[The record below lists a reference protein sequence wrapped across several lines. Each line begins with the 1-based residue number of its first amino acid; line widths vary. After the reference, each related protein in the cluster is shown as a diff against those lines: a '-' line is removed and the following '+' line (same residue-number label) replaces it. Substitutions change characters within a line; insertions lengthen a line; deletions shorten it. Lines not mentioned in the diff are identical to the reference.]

1 MARNGTVGWS
11 SLLATPVTHA
21 DGRVEVPIHYEPST
35 VDWNALQDVYGWA
48 ALQHQSWIRGTFRVR
63 GHTRKCVLMWLGGAV
78 EYIID
83 DDRSFGGDLFSFKRA
98 PVVLHL
104 EPGQHTLCIRLVRD
118 VRALGATGAM
128 PSVDVA
134 LVFQPVEE
142 KQLLINDGA
151 IIVPDVAHGKLA
163 GAYASVPITNCCE
176 DEITV
181 TNVMSASVGLHQALG
196 ESSG

>member
-1 MARNGTVGWS
+1 M
-11 SLLATPVTHA
+11 
-21 DGRVEVPIHYEPST
+21 
-35 VDWNALQDVYGWA
+35 
-48 ALQHQSWIRGTFRVR
+48 
-63 GHTRKCVLMWLGGAV
+63 

-83 DDRSFGGDLFSFKRA
+83 NDRSFGGDLFSFKRA